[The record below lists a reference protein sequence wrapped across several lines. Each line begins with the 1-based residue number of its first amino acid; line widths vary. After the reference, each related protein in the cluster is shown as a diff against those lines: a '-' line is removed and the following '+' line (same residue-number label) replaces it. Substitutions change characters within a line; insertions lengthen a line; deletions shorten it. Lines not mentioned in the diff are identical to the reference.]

1 MPNNND
7 SSELWHAFQYDVYQ
21 ATASLLFLLQGME
34 TVRAREL
41 TPYNALPAVQ
51 KTYAACFPKV
61 SYLGVPLS
69 MSGPASDPNRILRR
83 EGEAE
88 QLAFKGWVEQVYN
101 CVWDARYRNDLKTM
115 FEGQNI
121 IRPEGDPMGDLRH
134 IRNDL
139 VHKAAVA
146 SADETGEC
154 KVLTWFQPGETMVLG
169 IRHVLDFLNQMGFMT
184 TLPGFLSHGPA
195 ALWTLFPG
203 MEEALRSTPVPDLV
217 SLRMSFDLEL
227 QDGSTRHIASVVF
240 ENGVFTNVP
249 IDYAA
254 NHRLLTERI
263 DWINETR
270 IDEDG
275 NLRLPSGAV
284 KNRQALYGEA
294 IDSLLHKGP
303 KAGGGVGVPGPAF
316 RFRKVKQ
323 ERPE

>member
-7 SSELWHAFQYDVYQ
+7 ISELWHAFQYDVYQ

-51 KTYAACFPKV
+51 KTYAACFAKIA
-61 SYLGVPLS
+61 YLGVPLS
-69 MSGPASDPNRILRR
+69 MSGPNSDPNCILRR

-101 CVWDARYRNDLKTM
+101 CVWDARYRNHLKTM

-121 IRPEGDPMGDLRH
+121 IRPEGDPIGDLRH

-139 VHKAAVA
+139 VHRAAVA
-146 SADETGEC
+146 SADETGKC
-154 KVLTWFQPGETMVLG
+154 KILSWFQLGETMVLG
-169 IRHVLDFLNQMGFMT
+169 MRHVLDFLNQMGFMT

-195 ALWTLFPG
+195 ASWTLFPG
-203 MEEALRSTPVPDLV
+203 MEEALRSTPAPDLV
-217 SLRMSFDLEL
+217 SLRVSFDREL
-227 QDGSTRHIASVVF
+227 QGGSTRHIASVVF

-254 NHRLLTERI
+254 NHRSLTERI

-270 IDEDG
+270 IDENG
-275 NLRLPSGAV
+275 NLRFPNGAV
-284 KNRQALYGEA
+284 KDRQALYGEA

-303 KAGGGVGVPGPAF
+303 EAGGVGVPGPAF
-316 RFRKVKQ
+316 RFRKAKQ